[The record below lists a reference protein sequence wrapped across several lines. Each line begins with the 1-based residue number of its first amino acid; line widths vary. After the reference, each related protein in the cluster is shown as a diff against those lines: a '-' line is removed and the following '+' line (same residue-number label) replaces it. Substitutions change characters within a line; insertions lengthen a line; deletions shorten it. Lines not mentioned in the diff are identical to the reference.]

1 MKEPQ
6 SHGTTEPAYS
16 YRNLALWKQAQDL
29 AHAILELTAELPASR
44 VSETLARQLIRAAA
58 SVPANIAEGHGR
70 FSPAA
75 YRNHLSIAKGSA
87 CEVDSWLDLLR
98 RLSLISPNNE
108 AQLHQRCSAIIASL
122 TGRMRDLE
130 KLSAKTVREESALYN
145 IGEEFEETPRTD
157 GSEVQGFRGSDS

>member
-1 MKEPQ
+1 MAEPQ
-6 SHGTTEPAYS
+6 NLRTTEPAYS
-16 YRNLALWKQAQDL
+16 YRKLILWQQAQDL
-29 AHAILELTAELPASR
+29 AQAILELTAQLPASR

-70 FSPAA
+70 FTPAA
-75 YRNHLSIAKGSA
+75 YRNYLSIAKGSA

-98 RLSLISPNNE
+98 RLSLISPSNE

-130 KLSAKTVREESALYN
+130 KLSAKTVREEPALYSL
-145 IGEEFEETPRTD
+145 GEELEESPRAD
-157 GSEVQGFRGSDS
+157 GSEVQRFRGSES

>member
-6 SHGTTEPAYS
+6 NHRTTEPAYS

-29 AHAILELTAELPASR
+29 AQAILELTAKLPASR

-70 FSPAA
+70 FTPAA

-130 KLSAKTVREESALYN
+130 KLSTKTVREESTLYD
-145 IGEEFEETPRTD
+145 IGEEFEEAPRTD
-157 GSEVQGFRGSDS
+157 GSEVQGFRGLDS